1 MPRNIAVILASGS
14 GSRFESKIPK
24 QFVKLAGK
32 PVIQYT
38 IEAFENCSAIDEIYI
53 VTKEDYIDL
62 VYEITNKNE
71 LKKVS
76 KVISGGKERYD
87 STWAAI
93 NATPSENC
101 NLIIHDAVR
110 PFISERI
117 INDCIAAL
125 VTYNAIDVVVD
136 AVDTIVEVDGDFIS
150 NIPDRRRLKRGQT
163 PQAFKRDTLKEAYNK
178 FLLDPQKAASDDC
191 GIVLKYL
198 KNEKIYTV
206 VGAESNFKL
215 THQQDLYLA
224 DNIIKDGLYTRL
236 TTDNNLIKETI
247 ENKVIVVIGGS
258 SGIGED
264 IVTLC
269 EKLNGKVYSCSRSQ
283 NNVDVTD
290 KNSIE
295 LFLHEVFLKEKKI
308 DFIVNTTGLLI
319 KKPLLSM
326 SDSEITDSYMIN
338 YTGVINVA
346 LSSYQYLKETQGML
360 INFTSSS
367 FTRGRPNYSIYSST
381 KAAIVNFTQA
391 IAEEWLPL
399 GIKVNCINPERTD
412 TPMRRS
418 NFGIEPPNSLLS
430 AEAVAK
436 FTLSAMSF
444 EHTGQVFSIKN
455 DL

>member
-1 MPRNIAVILASGS
+1 
-14 GSRFESKIPK
+14 
-24 QFVKLAGK
+24 
-32 PVIQYT
+32 
-38 IEAFENCSAIDEIYI
+38 AIDEIYI

-215 THQQDLYLA
+215 T
-224 DNIIKDGLYTRL
+224 
-236 TTDNNLIKETI
+236 
-247 ENKVIVVIGGS
+247 
-258 SGIGED
+258 
-264 IVTLC
+264 
-269 EKLNGKVYSCSRSQ
+269 
-283 NNVDVTD
+283 
-290 KNSIE
+290 
-295 LFLHEVFLKEKKI
+295 
-308 DFIVNTTGLLI
+308 
-319 KKPLLSM
+319 
-326 SDSEITDSYMIN
+326 
-338 YTGVINVA
+338 
-346 LSSYQYLKETQGML
+346 
-360 INFTSSS
+360 
-367 FTRGRPNYSIYSST
+367 
-381 KAAIVNFTQA
+381 
-391 IAEEWLPL
+391 
-399 GIKVNCINPERTD
+399 
-412 TPMRRS
+412 
-418 NFGIEPPNSLLS
+418 
-430 AEAVAK
+430 
-436 FTLSAMSF
+436 
-444 EHTGQVFSIKN
+444 
-455 DL
+455 

>member
-295 LFLHEVFLKEKKI
+295 LFLHEVFL
-308 DFIVNTTGLLI
+308 
-319 KKPLLSM
+319 
-326 SDSEITDSYMIN
+326 
-338 YTGVINVA
+338 
-346 LSSYQYLKETQGML
+346 
-360 INFTSSS
+360 
-367 FTRGRPNYSIYSST
+367 
-381 KAAIVNFTQA
+381 
-391 IAEEWLPL
+391 
-399 GIKVNCINPERTD
+399 
-412 TPMRRS
+412 
-418 NFGIEPPNSLLS
+418 
-430 AEAVAK
+430 
-436 FTLSAMSF
+436 
-444 EHTGQVFSIKN
+444 
-455 DL
+455 

>member
-1 MPRNIAVILASGS
+1 MPRNIAVILASGT

-38 IEAFENCSAIDEIYI
+38 IEAFENCSAIDEIYV

-71 LKKVS
+71 LKKIS

-93 NATPSENC
+93 NATPEENC

-110 PFISERI
+110 PFISEKI

-125 VTYNAIDVVVD
+125 VKYNAVDVVVD
-136 AVDTIVEVDGDFIS
+136 AVDTIVEVDGNFIS
-150 NIPDRRRLKRGQT
+150 NIPDRRKLKRGQT
-163 PQAFKRDTLKEAYNK
+163 PQAFKRDTLKDAYNK
-178 FLLDPQKAASDDC
+178 FFLDPQKAASDDC

-198 KNEKIYTV
+198 KEEKIYTIN
-206 VGAESNFKL
+206 GAESNFKL

-236 TTDNNLIKETI
+236 NADSNLIKEKI
-247 ENKVIVVIGGS
+247 DNKVVVVIGGS

-264 IVTLC
+264 IVTQC
-269 EKLNGKVYSCSRSQ
+269 KKLNSKVYSCSRSQ

-290 KNSIE
+290 KKSID
-295 LFLHEVFLKEKKI
+295 LFLNEIFLKENRI
-308 DFIVNTTGLLI
+308 DFIINTTGLLI

-326 SDSEITDSYMIN
+326 SNSEITDSYMIN

-346 LSSYQYLKETQGML
+346 LASYKYLKESQGML

-418 NFGIEPPNSLLS
+418 NFGIEPANSLLS